1 MFRKSSPEI
10 KRILYAT
17 DLHGSTLVFKKLL
30 NAAKIN
36 KASLVIMGG
45 DISGKIFFPIVQSGK
60 NIYEVDYYGRKV
72 TLNSESE
79 LNQFSTRLEK
89 EGNYYKVVTKDE
101 FSELIADEK
110 KMNLIFQSLIIE
122 RLKQWVDLATQTLR
136 DINVPLLI
144 SGGNDDDQIV
154 VDSIINNE
162 IVKNVDN
169 KVYLEFQPFSIIN
182 IGFSNLTPFETPR
195 EKSEEEIGKLIDNLS
210 EPYAKDPSHLIFN
223 IHVPPYGST
232 LDLAPKLVKN
242 ESGELEMVLN
252 GGQPELI
259 HTGSK
264 SVMDSI
270 LKYKPALGL
279 FGHIHEARAAEKIGD
294 TLCINPGS
302 SYGDGTLNY
311 ALINIR
317 EGKILSYQLMMG

>member
-1 MFRKSSPEI
+1 MFRKSSSEV
-10 KRILYAT
+10 KRIVYAT

-45 DISGKIFFPIVQSGK
+45 DVSGKILFPIVQSSE
-60 NIYEVDYYGRKV
+60 NMYEVDYYGRKV
-72 TLNSESE
+72 TLHSESE
-79 LNQFSTRLEK
+79 LSQFYTRLES
-89 EGNYYKVVTKDE
+89 EGNYYKVLTKEE

-110 KMNLIFQSLIIE
+110 KMNLVFRNLIIE
-122 RLKQWVDLATQTLR
+122 RLKQWVEFASKTLR

-144 SGGNDDDQIV
+144 SGGNDDEQIT
-154 VDSIINNE
+154 VDSITDNE

-169 KVYLEFQPFSIIN
+169 KVYLDFPPFSIIN

-195 EKSEEEIGKLIDNLS
+195 EKTEEEIAKLIDNLS
-210 EPYAKDPSHLIFN
+210 EPYTRDPSHLIFN

-242 ESGELEMVLN
+242 ESGELKMVMK
-252 GGQPELI
+252 GGQPEII
-259 HTGSK
+259 HTGST
-264 SVMDSI
+264 SVNDA
-270 LKYKPALGL
+270 LLRYKPALGL
-279 FGHIHEARAAEKIGD
+279 FGHIHEARGAEKIGD

-302 SYGDGTLNY
+302 SYGDGTLDY
-311 ALINIR
+311 AVINIR
-317 EGKILSYQLMMG
+317 DGKILSHQLMIG